1 MLMEIQG
8 QETVSD
14 CKNPLPVAEHSVTH
28 TAETQYFC
36 KFRQLRTQI
45 SRGECAMKS
54 SVAPTEQA
62 ETVTFLSFCDLC
74 SIIKRN
80 YNQEGKNAFFER

>member
-1 MLMEIQG
+1 
-8 QETVSD
+8 
-14 CKNPLPVAEHSVTH
+14 
-28 TAETQYFC
+28 
-36 KFRQLRTQI
+36 
-45 SRGECAMKS
+45 MKS

-80 YNQEGKNAFFER
+80 YNQEGKKRFFRAIERKKYGIFGNSS

>member
-1 MLMEIQG
+1 
-8 QETVSD
+8 
-14 CKNPLPVAEHSVTH
+14 
-28 TAETQYFC
+28 
-36 KFRQLRTQI
+36 
-45 SRGECAMKS
+45 MKS

-80 YNQEGKNAFFER
+80 YNQEGKNAFSSDRKEKIWNIRQFFMIWIKDSAMQSIRIYS

>member
-1 MLMEIQG
+1 M
-8 QETVSD
+8 TK
-14 CKNPLPVAEHSVTH
+14 KNKKIILDLE
-28 TAETQYFC
+28 
-36 KFRQLRTQI
+36 I

>member
-1 MLMEIQG
+1 
-8 QETVSD
+8 
-14 CKNPLPVAEHSVTH
+14 
-28 TAETQYFC
+28 
-36 KFRQLRTQI
+36 
-45 SRGECAMKS
+45 MKS

-80 YNQEGKNAFFER
+80 YNQEGKTLFSSDRKEKYGIFGNSS

>member
-1 MLMEIQG
+1 MKEELLRIENG
-8 QETVSD
+8 L
-14 CKNPLPVAEHSVTH
+14 LPVKNKKIILDLE
-28 TAETQYFC
+28 
-36 KFRQLRTQI
+36 I
-45 SRGECAMKS
+45 SRGECAMNC

>member
-1 MLMEIQG
+1 
-8 QETVSD
+8 
-14 CKNPLPVAEHSVTH
+14 
-28 TAETQYFC
+28 
-36 KFRQLRTQI
+36 
-45 SRGECAMKS
+45 MKS

-62 ETVTFLSFCDLC
+62 ETVTFLLFCDLC

>member
-1 MLMEIQG
+1 
-8 QETVSD
+8 
-14 CKNPLPVAEHSVTH
+14 
-28 TAETQYFC
+28 
-36 KFRQLRTQI
+36 
-45 SRGECAMKS
+45 MKS

-74 SIIKRN
+74 NIIKRN